1 MKMIQKLKRKTKVT
15 MVIIVIISA
24 SLIYMSFFSTG
35 PCMQKGIESPTIQ
48 CFVGSVLMFLYLWL
62 TIVMVI
68 VVVYYVL
75 KNKKRRGTSH
85 ENS

>member
-1 MKMIQKLKRKTKVT
+1 MVQKIKRKTKAIL
-15 MVIIVIISA
+15 VIVAIVSMI
-24 SLIYMSFFSTG
+24 LIYMSFFSTG

-48 CFVGSVLMFLYLWL
+48 CFVGYFLMFLYLWL
-62 TIVMVI
+62 TLVMVI

-75 KNKKRRGTSH
+75 RNKKRRGISH